1 MYGGTLKIKGSE
13 SSKLFVPVQELV
25 QPIRD
30 LQWNI
35 AKQYRHRTRN
45 FYFTEHLRRL
55 LGTFF
60 TQPYIKN
67 QTTFYGEYLV
77 GCKSRNFYPD
87 MSTQILSLGNS
98 AIQNSY
104 PETDLK
110 FLPLAIG
117 IRVPK
122 VLVGLFDKL
131 KNEIQNSIRFCF
143 YFNKEDKIH
152 ITDYHFHV

>member
-1 MYGGTLKIKGSE
+1 
-13 SSKLFVPVQELV
+13 
-25 QPIRD
+25 
-30 LQWNI
+30 
-35 AKQYRHRTRN
+35 
-45 FYFTEHLRRL
+45 
-55 LGTFF
+55 
-60 TQPYIKN
+60 
-67 QTTFYGEYLV
+67 
-77 GCKSRNFYPD
+77 

-98 AIQNSY
+98 AIQNSC

-122 VLVGLFDKL
+122 VPVGLFDKL

-152 ITDYHFHV
+152 TTDYHFHV